1 MASIHL
7 ITFMGWVPI
16 VGSAFGNV
24 LGGFV
29 SDYFI
34 GRQST
39 RSERHL
45 RQSADVAV
53 SPLVESPLGADQ
65 STSAS
70 KGNASVDHHEE
81 FMVSSESAANST
93 PLLSIISATEEPAQT
108 AQTAQIDQS
117 LRMWIAGWS
126 NLLPVPLIVGALLL
140 EFPYCFVIMIFSGM
154 VSLSLLFVLLCC
166 VYGVSVGNV
175 NRQTR

>member
-29 SDYFI
+29 SGYFI

-39 RSERHL
+39 LSERHL

-53 SPLVESPLGADQ
+53 SPLVESTDRVGPVR
-65 STSAS
+65 AS
-70 KGNASVDHHEE
+70 
-81 FMVSSESAANST
+81 
-93 PLLSIISATEEPAQT
+93 
-108 AQTAQIDQS
+108 
-117 LRMWIAGWS
+117 
-126 NLLPVPLIVGALLL
+126 
-140 EFPYCFVIMIFSGM
+140 
-154 VSLSLLFVLLCC
+154 
-166 VYGVSVGNV
+166 
-175 NRQTR
+175 

>member
-34 GRQST
+34 GRQT
-39 RSERHL
+39 RPSERHL

-53 SPLVESPLGADQ
+53 SPLVEPSLGTGGAV
-65 STSAS
+65 T
-70 KGNASVDHHEE
+70 GVNVSVDHHDE

-93 PLLSIISATEEPAQT
+93 PLLSIISATEEPVQAVQV
-108 AQTAQIDQS
+108 DQS

-126 NLLPVPLIVGALLL
+126 NILPVPLIVGALLL

-154 VSLSLLFVLLCC
+154 VSCAHK
-166 VYGVSVGNV
+166 
-175 NRQTR
+175 